1 MTPSDAFDT
10 NEQRLVKHMLG
21 QISKHTKAN
30 ETHEDYY
37 DGQFMPGFLGIGLPE
52 NAKQLKMVTGWPAT
66 AVDVLEERLDITG
79 FGDNETLNQIFTDNS
94 LATEASQIHLD
105 ALIYGCAFAS
115 VINGEDGEPD
125 VLIRGLDAK
134 STTGIHNPRT
144 KRLDAALSREVNDDG
159 DVVGVKLWTPTEVTT
174 AWRDKGNDPWTIIDR
189 TEHGLGR
196 VPIVE
201 FINRP
206 RAGDRAGRSE
216 ISKAVRRYTD
226 SAVRALT
233 SMDVNREFFSAPQR
247 WIIGASEDQ
256 FVGPDGKPKTSWQ
269 TVTGRIWAIPP
280 SDEEA
285 AEQPKL
291 DQFDPMSP
299 GPYLDQVKGLAQLL
313 AAEAAIPASYLGFT
327 TENPSS
333 ADAIRQMEA
342 RLVKRAERRQAQF
355 GHSWAEIGRLAQ
367 ALAECKPVAE
377 VDRPSVQWA
386 EASTPTFAATV
397 DGLGKLV
404 QNRIIPENSA
414 WLWDK
419 LGMTPAE
426 QKQLKIELAQQRM
439 SDLSATG
446 QGVAPQAVQMARM
459 NRQPTSADQQAQ
471 EPSAGGGG
479 QPR

>member
-79 FGDNETLNQIFTDNS
+79 FGDNEDLTRIFTDNA
-94 LATEASQIHLD
+94 LDTEASQVHLD
-105 ALIYGCAFAS
+105 ALIYGMSFAS
-115 VINGEDGEPD
+115 VTAGGDGEPET
-125 VLIRGLDAK
+125 LIRGHDAK
-134 STTGIHNPRT
+134 STTGIFNPRT
-144 KRLDAALSREVNDDG
+144 KLLDAALSRDVNDDG
-159 DVVGVKLWTPTEVTT
+159 DVTDVTLWTPEQIVTAHREKT
-174 AWRDKGNDPWTIIDR
+174 NDPWQVTDR
-189 TEHGLGR
+189 TDHGLGR
-196 VPIVE
+196 TPMVA

-206 RAGDRAGRSE
+206 RAGDRRGRSE

-247 WIIGASEDQ
+247 YIINMDQ
-256 FVGPDGKPKTSWQ
+256 DAFVGADGKPRNPWQ
-269 TVTGRIWAIPP
+269 IVTGRIWSTPP
-280 SDEEA
+280 VEEGE
-285 AEQPKL
+285 AEPKIN
-291 DQFDPMSP
+291 QFDPMSP
-299 GPYLDQVKGLAQLL
+299 GPYLDQIKGLAQLL

-342 RLVKRAERRQAQF
+342 RLVKRAERRQTQF
-355 GHSWAEIGRLAQ
+355 GHSWEQIGRLA
-367 ALAECKPVAE
+367 LASTTGTSADEVAQ
-377 VDRPSVQWA
+377 PTVQWA

-404 QNRIIPENSA
+404 QNGIIPPDSS
-414 WLWDK
+414 WLWDQ

-426 QKQLKIELAQQRM
+426 QTTLRRELAQSRM
-439 SDLSATG
+439 SAMLGAQRRVGPEVTTAARMTPQVGEDTG
-446 QGVAPQAVQMARM
+446 Q
-459 NRQPTSADQQAQ
+459 
-471 EPSAGGGG
+471 
-479 QPR
+479 